1 MIDPIHE
8 RRVPMPPQMAV
19 RVAVLGVVA
28 FALFAIIF
36 FRLWY
41 LQVLSGEQYLRQA
54 QVNKVRTER
63 IAAPRGEIKDR
74 NGNRLVVNE
83 QATVITLDPRHV
95 PDVEKQLAADW
106 GKAFAARERLRTRL
120 ERARNREIRRLRAA
134 GRDGAARRVKKVKI
148 ATVRIPRTPEA
159 MRPLF
164 RDLGRVIGM
173 RPSTIQERVILG
185 LWLAPYAPVKIKTG
199 VADDVRDFLYER
211 PDRFPGILPQQTY
224 LRSYPDK
231 GLAAQIFGT
240 VGSIS
245 QDELD
250 SGEFKG
256 ATSGEVVG
264 QGGLERTY
272 DSDLRGRDGLQR
284 FLVDAQGNPK
294 GSGQARPPVAGRSL
308 KLTLDKGLQQVGQ
321 NAIARNGGGRPGG
334 FVAMNPNTGA
344 VYALG
349 SAPTYDPNLLA
360 KPITKA
366 RYDAIFSEAA
376 GSPAVNRAITGAY
389 PTGSTFKPITALAAL
404 KAGVISTAT
413 AIPSPS
419 CVTIAKQKFCN
430 AGGESL
436 GTPDLAEAL
445 KVSADVYFY
454 RLGQWLNDRQGQL
467 IQTEARKLGLDKRT
481 GIDVPGE
488 FGGTVPDRKWRAE
501 LNKKELAY
509 EKVHKNVCP
518 PNCVYSDKRDW
529 TVGDNVQVAVGQGD
543 LQATP
548 LQMAVAYAAI
558 ANGGKVVR
566 PHLGMQV
573 DDPSG
578 RLIRRIPG
586 SAAKKIK
593 IDPTARAAIMQG
605 LHEAAASPGGTSA
618 DVFKG
623 WPQNTLPVYGKTGTA
638 ERAGRPDD
646 QSWYVAYVPGIKGD
660 ADRPPIVIA
669 ATIEDAGFG
678 ADAAA
683 PAVCEMLASWYRVK
697 TANCAPGASTTR

>member
-1 MIDPIHE
+1 VIDPIHE
-8 RRVPMPPQMAV
+8 RRTPMPPQMAM

-83 QATVITLDPRHV
+83 QATVITLDPRRI
-95 PDVEKQLAADW
+95 PDVEKELAAKW
-106 GKAFAARERLRTRL
+106 GKDFAARERLRKRL
-120 ERARNREIRRLRAA
+120 ERERNAKVRELRAA
-134 GRDGAARRVKKVKI
+134 GRERSAARVKKVKL
-148 ATVRIPRTPEA
+148 ATVRIPPIPDA

-211 PDRFPGILPQQTY
+211 PDRFPGVLPQQTY

-231 GLAAQIFGT
+231 NLAAQIFGT

-245 QDELD
+245 QEELD
-250 SGEFKG
+250 SKEFKG
-256 ATSGEVVG
+256 ATGGEIVG
-264 QGGLERTY
+264 QGGLERRY
-272 DSDLRGRDGLQR
+272 DADLRGRDGLQR

-294 GSGQARPPVAGRSL
+294 GSGQQRPPTAGRSL
-308 KLTLDKGLQQVGQ
+308 KLTLDKGLQAAGQV
-321 NAIARNGGGRPGG
+321 ALARNGGGRPGG
-334 FVAMNPNTGA
+334 FVAMNPNSGA
-344 VYALG
+344 IYALG
-349 SAPTYDPNLLA
+349 SYPSYDPNLLA
-360 KPITKA
+360 KPITKQ

-389 PTGSTFKPITALAAL
+389 PTGSTFKPFTALAAL
-404 KAGVISTAT
+404 KAGIITPAT
-413 AIPSPS
+413 AIPSPP
-419 CVTIAKQKFCN
+419 CVTIAKQPFCN
-430 AGGESL
+430 AGKASL
-436 GTPDLAEAL
+436 GTPDLVEAL

-454 RLGQWLNDRQGQL
+454 RLGQWTNDRQGQL
-467 IQTEARKLGLDKRT
+467 IQSMARKFGFDHRT

-488 FGGTVPDRKWRAE
+488 FGGTIPDRQWRRD
-501 LNKKELAY
+501 LNEKERAY
-509 EKVHKNVCP
+509 EKKHGNVCP
-518 PNCVYSDKRDW
+518 PDCVYSDKREW
-529 TVGDNVQVAVGQGD
+529 TVGDTVQVAVGQGD

-548 LQMAVAYAAI
+548 LQMAVAYAAL
-558 ANGGKVVR
+558 ANGGRVVR

-578 RLIRRIPG
+578 RLIRRIRPG
-586 SAAKKIK
+586 AARRVK
-593 IDPTARAAIMQG
+593 IDPTARAAILAG
-605 LHEAAASPGGTSA
+605 LHAAASAPGGTST

-623 WPQNTLPVYGKTGTA
+623 WPQDQLPVFGKTGTA
-638 ERAGRPDD
+638 QRAGRPDD
-646 QSWYVAYVPGIKGD
+646 QSWYVAFVPGIKGD
-660 ADRPPIVIA
+660 ASKPPIVIA

-683 PAVCEMLASWYRVK
+683 PAVCEMLSHWYRVK
-697 TANCAPGASTTR
+697 DAACAPGASHTR